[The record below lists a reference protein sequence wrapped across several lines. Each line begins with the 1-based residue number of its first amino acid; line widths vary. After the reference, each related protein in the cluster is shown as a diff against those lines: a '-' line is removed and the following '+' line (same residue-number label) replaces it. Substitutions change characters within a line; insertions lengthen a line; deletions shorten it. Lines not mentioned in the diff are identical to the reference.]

1 MGSIFE
7 GNPQSATSYSA
18 STSETPEWMQDAIY
32 NQVNWATNIANKP
45 YEAYAL
51 PTVAELSPLQQQAYT
66 GIQNAQGA
74 YKENFGKAQTGME
87 GMSTAGTD
95 VALGTAQANYL
106 RDDLV
111 GQNLNAGQNLFT
123 QAGNLDILGSAQP
136 LLNQAQTNANNIVG
150 SASPYLTKA
159 AGMSASDASNPYLQ
173 AGTAASGMNAANPY
187 LQAGV
192 SASGFNAAN
201 PLLQQA
207 AGASGMNAANPY
219 MNQSQSTTAQALADK
234 ALNAANP
241 YLQQASQSSVSNI
254 DQYMNPYQTNVMD
267 ALAQQGTRNLT
278 ENLLPGV
285 SDSFIRAGQFG
296 SRGMGEFGSRAL
308 RDTQE
313 AVLRQQAPMMQQGY
327 AQAMQAS
334 AADKARQASLAGTV
348 GSISGADLGRT
359 LQGAS
364 QYANLGQ
371 QAGQLTGAD
380 AARQAQVASTMGQL
394 TGQDAS
400 RQMQAASTAGQLTG
414 QDASRQMQAAST
426 AGQMMGQDANRQA
439 QLGQTMGQLTG
450 QQASQLASLGSTTG
464 QLTGQQMSQLGNLA
478 QARTGAGQSQQQF
491 GLNAASQVQQA
502 KAQDLQRQMGALT
515 SMANMATTSQDAN
528 YKDLAALEAA
538 GKAEQMQLQT
548 ELSAAEREFMNQQ
561 LYPQQQMDWLGTQ
574 VRGMAPITDKRQTV
588 SGSTTGA
595 TYNNSPLSQLA
606 SGFATYKGLNP
617 E

>member
-1 MGSIFE
+1 MGSIFQ
-7 GNPQSATSYSA
+7 GTPQSATSYSA
-18 STSETPEWMQDAIY
+18 STSETPKWMQDAIY

-51 PTVAELSPLQQQAYT
+51 PTVAELSPLQQKAYT
-66 GIQNAQGA
+66 GIENAQGA

-87 GMSTAGTD
+87 GMSTAGTAG
-95 VALGTAQANYL
+95 ALGTAQANYL

-111 GQNLNAGQNLFT
+111 GQNLDAGQNLFD
-123 QAGNLDILGSAQP
+123 QAGSLNVLGSAQP
-136 LLNQAQTNANNIVG
+136 LLNQAQANANNIVG
-150 SASPYLTKA
+150 SASPYLTQA
-159 AGMSASDASNPYLQ
+159 AGMSASDAANPYLRT
-173 AGTAASGMNAANPY
+173 GTAASGMNAANPY
-187 LQAGV
+187 I
-192 SASGFNAAN
+192 
-201 PLLQQA
+201 
-207 AGASGMNAANPY
+207 
-219 MNQSQSTTAQALADK
+219 NQSQSTTAQALADK

-285 SDSFIRAGQFG
+285 SDSFIKAGQFG

-313 AVLRQQAPMMQQGY
+313 SVLRQQAPMMQQGY

-380 AARQAQVASTMGQL
+380 AARQ
-394 TGQDAS
+394 
-400 RQMQAASTAGQLTG
+400 
-414 QDASRQMQAAST
+414 MQAAST

-450 QQASQLASLGSTTG
+450 QQASQLASLGATTG
-464 QLTGQQMSQLGNLA
+464 QLTGQQMSQLGSLA

-502 KAQDLQRQMGALT
+502 EAQDLQRQMGALT

-548 ELSAAEREFMNQQ
+548 ELSAAEREFLNQQ

-574 VRGMAPITDKRQTV
+574 VRGMAPITDKRTTV
-588 SGSTTGA
+588 SGQTTGA

-606 SGFATYKGLNP
+606 AGFATYKGLTD
-617 E
+617 

>member
-1 MGSIFE
+1 MGSIFQ
-7 GNPQSATSYSA
+7 GTPQSATSYSA
-18 STSETPEWMQDAIY
+18 STSETPKWMQDAIY

-51 PTVAELSPLQQQAYT
+51 PTVAELSPLQQKAYT
-66 GIQNAQGA
+66 GIENAQGA

-87 GMSTAGTD
+87 GMSTAGTAG
-95 VALGTAQANYL
+95 ALGTAQDNYL

-111 GQNLNAGQNLFT
+111 GQNLDAGQKLFD
-123 QAGNLDILGSAQP
+123 QAGSLDILGSAQP
-136 LLNQAQTNANNIVG
+136 LLNQAQANANNIVG
-150 SASPYLTKA
+150 SASPYLTQA
-159 AGMSASDASNPYLQ
+159 AGMSASDAANPYLRT
-173 AGTAASGMNAANPY
+173 GTAASGMNAANPY

-192 SASGFNAAN
+192 GASGMNAAN
-201 PLLQQA
+201 PYMQNA
-207 AGASGMNAANPY
+207 SAASGMNAANPY

-267 ALAQQGTRNLT
+267 AIAQQGTRNLT

-313 AVLRQQAPMMQQGY
+313 SVLRQQAPMMQQGY

-400 RQMQAASTAGQLTG
+400 RQMQAASTAGQ
-414 QDASRQMQAAST
+414 
-426 AGQMMGQDANRQA
+426 MMGQDANRQA

-450 QQASQLASLGSTTG
+450 QQASQLASLGATTG
-464 QLTGQQMSQLGNLA
+464 QLTGQQMSQLGSLA

-502 KAQDLQRQMGALT
+502 EAQDLQRQMSALQ
-515 SMANMATTSQDAN
+515 SMGDMAIADQQAN
-528 YKDLAALEAA
+528 YRDLTALEAA
-538 GKAEQMQLQT
+538 GQSEQQQMQT
-548 ELSAAEREFMNQQ
+548 ELSAAEREFLNKQ
-561 LYPQQQMDWLGTQ
+561 LYPQQQLDWLGTQ
-574 VRGMAPITDKRQTV
+574 VRGMAPITDKRTTV
-588 SGSTTGA
+588 SGQTTGA

-606 SGFATYKGLNP
+606 AGFATYKGLNP
-617 E
+617 

>member
-1 MGSIFE
+1 MGSIFQ
-7 GNPQSATSYSA
+7 GTPQSATSYSA
-18 STSETPEWMQDAIY
+18 STSETPKWMQDAIY

-51 PTVAELSPLQQQAYT
+51 PTVAELSPLQQKAYT
-66 GIQNAQGA
+66 GIENAQGA

-87 GMSTAGTD
+87 GMSTAGTAG
-95 VALGTAQANYL
+95 ALGTAQANYL

-111 GQNLNAGQNLFT
+111 GQNLDAGQNLFD
-123 QAGNLDILGSAQP
+123 QAGSLNVLGSAQP
-136 LLNQAQTNANNIVG
+136 LLNQAQANANNIVG
-150 SASPYLTKA
+150 SASPYLTQA
-159 AGMSASDASNPYLQ
+159 AGMSASDAANPYLRT
-173 AGTAASGMNAANPY
+173 GTAASGMNAANPY
-187 LQAGV
+187 I
-192 SASGFNAAN
+192 
-201 PLLQQA
+201 
-207 AGASGMNAANPY
+207 
-219 MNQSQSTTAQALADK
+219 NQSQSTTAQALADK

-285 SDSFIRAGQFG
+285 SDSFIKAGQFG

-313 AVLRQQAPMMQQGY
+313 SVLRQQAPMMQQGY

-380 AARQAQVASTMGQL
+380 AARQ
-394 TGQDAS
+394 
-400 RQMQAASTAGQLTG
+400 
-414 QDASRQMQAAST
+414 MQAAST

-450 QQASQLASLGSTTG
+450 QQASQLASLGATTG
-464 QLTGQQMSQLGNLA
+464 QLTGQQMSQLGSLA

-502 KAQDLQRQMGALT
+502 EAQDLQRQMSALQ
-515 SMANMATTSQDAN
+515 SMGDMAIADQQAN
-528 YKDLAALEAA
+528 YRDLTALEAA
-538 GKAEQMQLQT
+538 GQSEQQQMQT
-548 ELSAAEREFMNQQ
+548 ELSAAEREFLNKQ
-561 LYPQQQMDWLGTQ
+561 LYPQQQLDFLGTQ
-574 VRGMAPITDKRQTV
+574 VRGMAPITDKRTTV
-588 SGSTTGA
+588 SGQTTGA

-606 SGFATYKGLNP
+606 AGFATYKGLNP
-617 E
+617 

>member
-1 MGSIFE
+1 MGSIFD
-7 GNPQSATSYSA
+7 GTPQSASSYSA
-18 STSETPEWMQDAIY
+18 STSETPKWMQDAIY
-32 NQVNWATNIANKP
+32 NQVNWAQNIANKP
-45 YEAYAL
+45 YDEYAL

-66 GIQNAQGA
+66 GIQDAQGA
-74 YKENFGKAQTGME
+74 YKENFNKAQLGME
-87 GMSTAGTD
+87 GMSTAGTSG
-95 VALGTAQANYL
+95 ALSTAQANYL

-111 GQNLNAGQNLFT
+111 GQNLDAGQKLFD

-136 LLNQAQTNANNIVG
+136 LLDQAQTNANNIVG
-150 SASPYLTKA
+150 SASPYLTQA
-159 AGMSASDASNPYLQ
+159 AGMSASDA
-173 AGTAASGMNAANPY
+173 ANPY
-187 LQAGV
+187 LQSGT

-267 ALAQQGTRNLT
+267 AIAQQGTRNLT

-313 AVLRQQAPMMQQGY
+313 SVLRQQAPMMQQGY

-400 RQMQAASTAGQLTG
+400 RQMQAASTAGQ
-414 QDASRQMQAAST
+414 
-426 AGQMMGQDANRQA
+426 MMGQDANRQA

-450 QQASQLASLGSTTG
+450 QQASQLASLGATTG
-464 QLTGQQMSQLGNLA
+464 QLTGQQMSQLGSLA

-502 KAQDLQRQMGALT
+502 EAQDLQRQMSALQ
-515 SMANMATTSQDAN
+515 SMGDMAIADQQAN
-528 YKDLAALEAA
+528 YRDLTALEAA
-538 GKAEQMQLQT
+538 GQSEQQQMQT
-548 ELSAAEREFMNQQ
+548 ELSAAEREFLNKQ
-561 LYPQQQMDWLGTQ
+561 LYPQQQLDFLGTQ
-574 VRGMAPITDKRQTV
+574 VRGMAPITDKRTTV
-588 SGSTTGA
+588 SGQTTGA

-606 SGFATYKGLNP
+606 AGFATYKGLS
-617 E
+617 

>member
-1 MGSIFE
+1 MGSIFD
-7 GNPQSATSYSA
+7 GTPQSASSYSA
-18 STSETPEWMQDAIY
+18 STSETPKWMQDAIY
-32 NQVNWATNIANKP
+32 NQVNWAQNIANKP
-45 YEAYAL
+45 YDEYAL

-66 GIQNAQGA
+66 GIQDAQGA
-74 YKENFGKAQTGME
+74 YKENFNKAQLGME
-87 GMSTAGTD
+87 GMSTAGTSG
-95 VALGTAQANYL
+95 ALSTAQANYL

-111 GQNLNAGQNLFT
+111 GQNLDAGQKLFD

-150 SASPYLTKA
+150 SASPYLTQA
-159 AGMSASDASNPYLQ
+159 AGMSASDA
-173 AGTAASGMNAANPY
+173 ANPY
-187 LQAGV
+187 LQSGT

-267 ALAQQGTRNLT
+267 AIAQQGTRNLT

-313 AVLRQQAPMMQQGY
+313 SVLRQQAPMMQQGY

-400 RQMQAASTAGQLTG
+400 RQMQAASTAGQ
-414 QDASRQMQAAST
+414 
-426 AGQMMGQDANRQA
+426 MMGQDANRQA

-450 QQASQLASLGSTTG
+450 QQASQLASLGATTG
-464 QLTGQQMSQLGNLA
+464 QLTGQQMSQLGSLA

-502 KAQDLQRQMGALT
+502 EAQDLQRQMSALQ
-515 SMANMATTSQDAN
+515 SMGDMAIADQQAN
-528 YKDLAALEAA
+528 YRDLTALEAA
-538 GKAEQMQLQT
+538 GQSEQQQMQT
-548 ELSAAEREFMNQQ
+548 ELSAAEREFLNKQ
-561 LYPQQQMDWLGTQ
+561 LYPQQQLDFLGTQ
-574 VRGMAPITDKRQTV
+574 VRGMAPITDKRTTV
-588 SGSTTGA
+588 SGQTTGA

-606 SGFATYKGLNP
+606 AGFATYKGLS
-617 E
+617 

>member
-1 MGSIFE
+1 MGSIFQ
-7 GNPQSATSYSA
+7 GTPQSATSYSA
-18 STSETPEWMQDAIY
+18 STSETPKWMQDAIY

-51 PTVAELSPLQQQAYT
+51 PTVAELSPLQQKAYT
-66 GIQNAQGA
+66 GIENAQGA

-87 GMSTAGTD
+87 GMSTAGTAG
-95 VALGTAQANYL
+95 ALGTAQANYL

-111 GQNLNAGQNLFT
+111 GQNLDAGQNLFD
-123 QAGNLDILGSAQP
+123 QAGSLNVLGSAQP
-136 LLNQAQTNANNIVG
+136 LLNQAQANANNIVG
-150 SASPYLTKA
+150 SASPYLTQA
-159 AGMSASDASNPYLQ
+159 AGMSASDAANPYLRT
-173 AGTAASGMNAANPY
+173 GTAASGMNAANPY
-187 LQAGV
+187 I
-192 SASGFNAAN
+192 
-201 PLLQQA
+201 
-207 AGASGMNAANPY
+207 
-219 MNQSQSTTAQALADK
+219 NQSQSTTAQALADK

-285 SDSFIRAGQFG
+285 SDSFIKAGQFG

-313 AVLRQQAPMMQQGY
+313 SVLRQQAPMMQQGY

-380 AARQAQVASTMGQL
+380 AARQ
-394 TGQDAS
+394 
-400 RQMQAASTAGQLTG
+400 
-414 QDASRQMQAAST
+414 MQAAST

-450 QQASQLASLGSTTG
+450 QQASQLASLGATTG
-464 QLTGQQMSQLGNLA
+464 QLTGQQMSQLGSLA

-502 KAQDLQRQMGALT
+502 EAQDLQRQMGALT

-548 ELSAAEREFMNQQ
+548 ELSAAEREFLNQQ

-574 VRGMAPITDKRQTV
+574 VRGMAPITDKRTTV
-588 SGSTTGA
+588 SGQTTGA

-606 SGFATYKGLNP
+606 AGFATYKGLNP
-617 E
+617 

>member
-7 GNPQSATSYSA
+7 GSPQSATSYSA

-87 GMSTAGTD
+87 GMSTAGTAG
-95 VALGTAQANYL
+95 ALGTAQANYL

-111 GQNLNAGQNLFT
+111 GQNLNAGQKLFD
-123 QAGNLDILGSAQP
+123 QAGALDIS
-136 LLNQAQTNANNIVG
+136 G
-150 SASPYLTKA
+150 SASPYLTQA
-159 AGMSASDASNPYLQ
+159 AGMSASNASNPYLQ
-173 AGTAASGMNAANPY
+173 AGTSASGMNAANPY
-187 LQAGV
+187 I
-192 SASGFNAAN
+192 
-201 PLLQQA
+201 
-207 AGASGMNAANPY
+207 
-219 MNQSQSTTAQALADK
+219 NQSQSTTAQALADK

-313 AVLRQQAPMMQQGY
+313 SVLRQQAPMMQQGY

-371 QAGQLTGAD
+371 Q
-380 AARQAQVASTMGQL
+380 
-394 TGQDAS
+394 
-400 RQMQAASTAGQLTG
+400 AGQLTG

-502 KAQDLQRQMGALT
+502 EAQDLQRQMGALT

-538 GKAEQMQLQT
+538 GKSEQMQLQT

-561 LYPQQQMDWLGTQ
+561 LYPQQQMDWLSTQ
-574 VRGMAPITDKRQTV
+574 VRGMAPITDRRTTT

-617 E
+617 G

>member
-1 MGSIFE
+1 MGSIFD
-7 GNPQSATSYSA
+7 GTPQSASSYSA
-18 STSETPEWMQDAIY
+18 STSETPKWMQDAIY
-32 NQVNWATNIANKP
+32 NQVNWAQNIANKP
-45 YEAYAL
+45 YDEYAL

-66 GIQNAQGA
+66 GIQDAQGA
-74 YKENFGKAQTGME
+74 YKENFNKAQLGME
-87 GMSTAGTD
+87 GMSTAGTSG
-95 VALGTAQANYL
+95 ALSTAQANYL

-111 GQNLNAGQNLFT
+111 GQNLDAGQKLFD

-150 SASPYLTKA
+150 SASPYLTQA
-159 AGMSASDASNPYLQ
+159 AGMSASDA
-173 AGTAASGMNAANPY
+173 ANPY
-187 LQAGV
+187 LQSGT

-267 ALAQQGTRNLT
+267 AIAQQGTRNLT

-313 AVLRQQAPMMQQGY
+313 SVLRQQAPMMQQGY

-400 RQMQAASTAGQLTG
+400 RQMQAASTAGQ
-414 QDASRQMQAAST
+414 
-426 AGQMMGQDANRQA
+426 MMGQDANRQA

-450 QQASQLASLGSTTG
+450 QQASQLASLGATTG
-464 QLTGQQMSQLGNLA
+464 QLTGQQMSQLGSLA

-502 KAQDLQRQMGALT
+502 KAQDLQRQMSALQ
-515 SMANMATTSQDAN
+515 SMGDMAIADQQAN
-528 YKDLAALEAA
+528 YRDLTALEAA
-538 GKAEQMQLQT
+538 GQSEQQQLQT
-548 ELSAAEREFMNQQ
+548 ELSAAEREFLNKQ
-561 LYPQQQMDWLGTQ
+561 LYPQQQLDFLGTQ
-574 VRGMAPITDKRQTV
+574 VRGMAPITDKRTTV
-588 SGSTTGA
+588 SGQTTGA

-606 SGFATYKGLNP
+606 AGFATYKGLS
-617 E
+617 

>member
-1 MGSIFE
+1 MGSIFQ
-7 GNPQSATSYSA
+7 GTPQSATSYSA
-18 STSETPEWMQDAIY
+18 STSETPKWMQDAIY

-51 PTVAELSPLQQQAYT
+51 PTVAELSPLQQKAYT
-66 GIQNAQGA
+66 GIENAQGA

-87 GMSTAGTD
+87 GMSTAGTAG
-95 VALGTAQANYL
+95 ALGTAQANYL

-111 GQNLNAGQNLFT
+111 GQNLDAGQNLFD
-123 QAGNLDILGSAQP
+123 QAGSLNVLGSAQP
-136 LLNQAQTNANNIVG
+136 LLNQAQANANNIVG
-150 SASPYLTKA
+150 SASPYLTQA
-159 AGMSASDASNPYLQ
+159 AGMSASDAANPYLRT
-173 AGTAASGMNAANPY
+173 GTAASGMNAANPY
-187 LQAGV
+187 I
-192 SASGFNAAN
+192 
-201 PLLQQA
+201 
-207 AGASGMNAANPY
+207 
-219 MNQSQSTTAQALADK
+219 NQSQSTTAQALADK

-285 SDSFIRAGQFG
+285 SDSFIKAGQFG

-313 AVLRQQAPMMQQGY
+313 SVLRQQAPMMQQGY

-380 AARQAQVASTMGQL
+380 AARQ
-394 TGQDAS
+394 
-400 RQMQAASTAGQLTG
+400 
-414 QDASRQMQAAST
+414 MQAAST

-450 QQASQLASLGSTTG
+450 QQASQLASLGATTG
-464 QLTGQQMSQLGNLA
+464 QLTGQQMSQLGSLA

-502 KAQDLQRQMGALT
+502 EAQDLQRQMSALQ
-515 SMANMATTSQDAN
+515 SMGDMAIADQQAN
-528 YKDLAALEAA
+528 YRDLTALEAA
-538 GKAEQMQLQT
+538 GQSEQQQMQT
-548 ELSAAEREFMNQQ
+548 ELSAAEREFLNKQ
-561 LYPQQQMDWLGTQ
+561 LYPQQQLDFLGTQ
-574 VRGMAPITDKRQTV
+574 VRGMAPITDKRTTV
-588 SGSTTGA
+588 SGQTTGA

-617 E
+617 

>member
-1 MGSIFE
+1 MGSIFQ
-7 GNPQSATSYSA
+7 GTPQSATSYSA
-18 STSETPEWMQDAIY
+18 STSETPKWMQDAIY

-51 PTVAELSPLQQQAYT
+51 PTVAELSPLQQKAYT
-66 GIQNAQGA
+66 GIENAQGA

-87 GMSTAGTD
+87 GMSTAGTAG
-95 VALGTAQANYL
+95 ALGTAQANYL

-111 GQNLNAGQNLFT
+111 GQNLDAGQKLFD
-123 QAGNLDILGSAQP
+123 QAGSLDILGSAQP

-150 SASPYLTKA
+150 SASPYLTQA
-159 AGMSASDASNPYLQ
+159 AGMSASDAANPYLRT
-173 AGTAASGMNAANPY
+173 GTAASGMNAANPY
-187 LQAGV
+187 I
-192 SASGFNAAN
+192 
-201 PLLQQA
+201 
-207 AGASGMNAANPY
+207 
-219 MNQSQSTTAQALADK
+219 NQSQSTTAQALADK

-285 SDSFIRAGQFG
+285 SDSFIKAGQFG

-313 AVLRQQAPMMQQGY
+313 SVLRQQAPMMQQGY

-380 AARQAQVASTMGQL
+380 AARQ
-394 TGQDAS
+394 
-400 RQMQAASTAGQLTG
+400 
-414 QDASRQMQAAST
+414 MQAAST

-450 QQASQLASLGSTTG
+450 QQASQLASLGATTG
-464 QLTGQQMSQLGNLA
+464 QLTGQQMSQLGSLA

-502 KAQDLQRQMGALT
+502 EAQDLQRQMGALT

-548 ELSAAEREFMNQQ
+548 ELSAAEREFLNQQ

-574 VRGMAPITDKRQTV
+574 VRGMAPITDKRTTV
-588 SGSTTGA
+588 SGQTTGA

-617 E
+617 

>member
-1 MGSIFE
+1 MGSIFS
-7 GNPQSATSYSA
+7 GTPQTATAAQSASA
-18 STSETPEWMQDAIY
+18 NETPKWMQDAIF

-45 YEAYAL
+45 YEEYSL
-51 PTVAELSPLQQQAYT
+51 PTVADLSANQQKAYT
-66 GIQNAQGA
+66 GIGNAQGA
-74 YKENFGKAQTGME
+74 YKANLGKAQSGME
-87 GMSTAGTD
+87 KLSTLGTAGD
-95 VALGTAQANYL
+95 LGTAQANYL

-111 GQNLNAGQNLFT
+111 GQNLDAGQKLFD
-123 QAGNLDILGSAQP
+123 QAGALDIVGAGQGY
-136 LLNQAQTNANNIVG
+136 LNQAANMNASG
-150 SASPYLTKA
+150 A
-159 AGMSASDASNPYLQ
+159 ANPYLQ
-173 AGTAASGMNAANPY
+173 AGTSASGLNAANPY

-192 SASGFNAAN
+192 SASGVNAAS
-201 PLLQQA
+201 PYIQA
-207 AGASGMNAANPY
+207 AGSASGMNAANPY
-219 MNQSQSTTAQALADK
+219 MDQSQSTTAQALADK

-267 ALAQQGTRNLT
+267 AIAQQGTRNLT

-313 AVLRQQAPMMQQGY
+313 SVLRQQAPMMQQGY

-380 AARQAQVASTMGQL
+380 AARQAQLASTMGQL

-426 AGQMMGQDANRQA
+426 AGQLMGQDAGRQL
-439 QLGQTMGQLTG
+439 QVGQAMGQLTG
-450 QQASQLASLGSTTG
+450 QQMQQLANLGST
-464 QLTGQQMSQLGNLA
+464 
-478 QARTGAGQSQQQF
+478 RTGAGQSQQQF

-502 KAQDLQRQMGALT
+502 QAQDASRQMSALQ
-515 SMANMATTSQDAN
+515 SMGDMAIADQQAN
-528 YKDLAALEAA
+528 YRDLSALEAA
-538 GKAEQMQLQT
+538 GQAEQRQLQNT
-548 ELSAAEREFMNQQ
+548 LSAGEKEFMDQQ
-561 LYPQQQMDWLGTQ
+561 LYPQRQMDWLSTQ
-574 VRGMAPITDKRQTV
+574 VRGMAPIAPTRSAT
-588 SGSTTGA
+588 STSSTGST
-595 TYNNSPLSQLA
+595 YNPSPLSQLGA
-606 SGFATYKGLNP
+606 GFATYRGLTD
-617 E
+617 

>member
-1 MGSIFE
+1 MGSIFQ
-7 GNPQSATSYSA
+7 GTPQSATSYSA
-18 STSETPEWMQDAIY
+18 STSETPKWMQDAIY

-51 PTVAELSPLQQQAYT
+51 PTVAELSPLQQKAYT
-66 GIQNAQGA
+66 GIENAQGA

-87 GMSTAGTD
+87 GMSTAGTAG
-95 VALGTAQANYL
+95 ALGTAQANYL

-111 GQNLNAGQNLFT
+111 GQNLDAGQNLFD
-123 QAGNLDILGSAQP
+123 QAGSLNVLGSAQP
-136 LLNQAQTNANNIVG
+136 LLNQAQANANNIVG
-150 SASPYLTKA
+150 SASPYLTQA
-159 AGMSASDASNPYLQ
+159 AGMSASDAANPYLRT
-173 AGTAASGMNAANPY
+173 GTAASGMNAANPY
-187 LQAGV
+187 I
-192 SASGFNAAN
+192 
-201 PLLQQA
+201 
-207 AGASGMNAANPY
+207 
-219 MNQSQSTTAQALADK
+219 NQSQSTTAQALADK

-285 SDSFIRAGQFG
+285 SDSFIKAGQFG

-313 AVLRQQAPMMQQGY
+313 SVLRQQAPMMQQGY

-380 AARQAQVASTMGQL
+380 AARQ
-394 TGQDAS
+394 
-400 RQMQAASTAGQLTG
+400 
-414 QDASRQMQAAST
+414 MQAAST

-450 QQASQLASLGSTTG
+450 QQASQLASLGATTG
-464 QLTGQQMSQLGNLA
+464 QLTGQQMSQLGSLA

-502 KAQDLQRQMGALT
+502 EAQDLQRQMSALQ
-515 SMANMATTSQDAN
+515 SMGDMAIADQQAN
-528 YKDLAALEAA
+528 YRDLTALEAA
-538 GKAEQMQLQT
+538 GQSEQQQMQT
-548 ELSAAEREFMNQQ
+548 ELSAAEREFLNKQ

-574 VRGMAPITDKRQTV
+574 VRGMAPITDKRTTV
-588 SGSTTGA
+588 SGQTTGA

-617 E
+617 

>member
-1 MGSIFE
+1 MGSIFD
-7 GNPQSATSYSA
+7 GTPQSASSYSA
-18 STSETPEWMQDAIY
+18 STSETPKWMQDAIY
-32 NQVNWATNIANKP
+32 NQVNWAQNIANKP
-45 YEAYAL
+45 YDEYAL

-66 GIQNAQGA
+66 GIQDAQGA
-74 YKENFGKAQTGME
+74 YKQNFNKAQAGME
-87 GMSTAGTD
+87 NMSTAGTSG
-95 VALGTAQANYL
+95 ALSTAQANYL

-111 GQNLNAGQNLFT
+111 GQNLDAGQKLFD
-123 QAGNLDILGSAQP
+123 QAGSLDILGSAQP

-150 SASPYLTKA
+150 SASPYLTQA
-159 AGMSASDASNPYLQ
+159 AGMSASDA
-173 AGTAASGMNAANPY
+173 ANPY
-187 LQAGV
+187 LQSGT

-207 AGASGMNAANPY
+207 AGASGMNAASPY

-267 ALAQQGTRNLT
+267 AIAQQGTRNLT

-313 AVLRQQAPMMQQGY
+313 SVLRQQAPMMQQGY

-400 RQMQAASTAGQLTG
+400 RQMQAASTAGQ
-414 QDASRQMQAAST
+414 
-426 AGQMMGQDANRQA
+426 MMGQDANRQA

-450 QQASQLASLGSTTG
+450 QQASQLASLGATTG
-464 QLTGQQMSQLGNLA
+464 QLTGQQMSQLGSLA

-502 KAQDLQRQMGALT
+502 EAQDLQRQMSALQ
-515 SMANMATTSQDAN
+515 SMGDMAIADQQAN
-528 YKDLAALEAA
+528 YRDLTALEAA
-538 GKAEQMQLQT
+538 GQSEQQQMQT
-548 ELSAAEREFMNQQ
+548 ELSAAEREFLNKQ
-561 LYPQQQMDWLGTQ
+561 LYPQQQLDFLGTQ
-574 VRGMAPITDKRQTV
+574 VRGMAPITDKRTTV
-588 SGSTTGA
+588 SGQTTGA

-606 SGFATYKGLNP
+606 AGFATYKGLS
-617 E
+617 

>member
-7 GNPQSATSYSA
+7 GSPQSATSYSA

-87 GMSTAGTD
+87 GMSTAGTAG
-95 VALGTAQANYL
+95 ALGTAQANYL

-111 GQNLNAGQNLFT
+111 GQNLNAGQKLFD
-123 QAGNLDILGSAQP
+123 QAGALDIS
-136 LLNQAQTNANNIVG
+136 G
-150 SASPYLTKA
+150 SASPYLTQA

-187 LQAGV
+187 I
-192 SASGFNAAN
+192 
-201 PLLQQA
+201 
-207 AGASGMNAANPY
+207 
-219 MNQSQSTTAQALADK
+219 NQSQSTTAQALADK

-313 AVLRQQAPMMQQGY
+313 SVLRQQAPMMQQGY

-371 QAGQLTGAD
+371 QAGQLTG
-380 AARQAQVASTMGQL
+380 
-394 TGQDAS
+394 
-400 RQMQAASTAGQLTG
+400 

-439 QLGQTMGQLTG
+439 QLGQTM
-450 QQASQLASLGSTTG
+450 G

-502 KAQDLQRQMGALT
+502 EAQDLQRQMGALT

-538 GKAEQMQLQT
+538 GKSEQMQLQT

-561 LYPQQQMDWLGTQ
+561 LYPQQQMDWLSTQ
-574 VRGMAPITDKRQTV
+574 VRGMAPITDRRTTT

-617 E
+617 G

>member
-1 MGSIFE
+1 MGSIFQ
-7 GNPQSATSYSA
+7 GTPQSATSYSA
-18 STSETPEWMQDAIY
+18 STSETPKWMQDAIY

-51 PTVAELSPLQQQAYT
+51 PTVAELSPLQQKAYT
-66 GIQNAQGA
+66 GIENAQGA

-87 GMSTAGTD
+87 GMSTAGTAG
-95 VALGTAQANYL
+95 ALGTAQANYL

-111 GQNLNAGQNLFT
+111 GQNLDAGQNLFD
-123 QAGNLDILGSAQP
+123 QAGSLNVLGSAQP
-136 LLNQAQTNANNIVG
+136 LLNQAQANANNIVG
-150 SASPYLTKA
+150 SASPYLTQA
-159 AGMSASDASNPYLQ
+159 AGMSASDAANPYLRT
-173 AGTAASGMNAANPY
+173 GTAASGMNAANPY
-187 LQAGV
+187 I
-192 SASGFNAAN
+192 
-201 PLLQQA
+201 
-207 AGASGMNAANPY
+207 
-219 MNQSQSTTAQALADK
+219 NQSQSTTAQALADK

-285 SDSFIRAGQFG
+285 SDSFIKAGQFG

-313 AVLRQQAPMMQQGY
+313 SVLRQQAPMMQQGY

-400 RQMQAASTAGQLTG
+400 RQMQAASTAGQ
-414 QDASRQMQAAST
+414 
-426 AGQMMGQDANRQA
+426 MMGQDANRQA

-450 QQASQLASLGSTTG
+450 QQASQLASLGATTG
-464 QLTGQQMSQLGNLA
+464 QLTGQQMSQLGSLA

-502 KAQDLQRQMGALT
+502 EAQDLQRQMGALT

-548 ELSAAEREFMNQQ
+548 ELSAAEREFLNQQ

-574 VRGMAPITDKRQTV
+574 VRGMAPITDKRTTV
-588 SGSTTGA
+588 SGQTTGA

-617 E
+617 

>member
-1 MGSIFE
+1 MGSIFQ
-7 GNPQSATSYSA
+7 GTPQSATSYSA
-18 STSETPEWMQDAIY
+18 STSETPKWMQDAIY

-51 PTVAELSPLQQQAYT
+51 PTVAELSPLQQKAYT
-66 GIQNAQGA
+66 GIENAQGA

-87 GMSTAGTD
+87 GMSTAGTAG
-95 VALGTAQANYL
+95 ALGTAQANYL

-111 GQNLNAGQNLFT
+111 GQNLDAGQKLFD
-123 QAGNLDILGSAQP
+123 QAGSLDILGSAQP
-136 LLNQAQTNANNIVG
+136 LLDQAQTNANNIVG
-150 SASPYLTKA
+150 SASPYLTQA
-159 AGMSASDASNPYLQ
+159 AGMSASDAANPYLRT
-173 AGTAASGMNAANPY
+173 GTAASGMNAANPY
-187 LQAGV
+187 I
-192 SASGFNAAN
+192 
-201 PLLQQA
+201 
-207 AGASGMNAANPY
+207 
-219 MNQSQSTTAQALADK
+219 NQSQSTTAQALADK

-285 SDSFIRAGQFG
+285 SDSFIKAGQFG

-313 AVLRQQAPMMQQGY
+313 SVLRQQAPMMQQGY

-380 AARQAQVASTMGQL
+380 AARQ
-394 TGQDAS
+394 
-400 RQMQAASTAGQLTG
+400 
-414 QDASRQMQAAST
+414 MQAAST

-450 QQASQLASLGSTTG
+450 QQASQLASLGATTG
-464 QLTGQQMSQLGNLA
+464 QLTGQQMSQLGSLA

-502 KAQDLQRQMGALT
+502 EAQDLQRQMGALT

-548 ELSAAEREFMNQQ
+548 ELSAAEREFLNQQ

-574 VRGMAPITDKRQTV
+574 VRGMAPITDKRTTV
-588 SGSTTGA
+588 SGQTTGA

-617 E
+617 

>member
-1 MGSIFE
+1 MGSIFQ
-7 GNPQSATSYSA
+7 GTPQSATSYSA
-18 STSETPEWMQDAIY
+18 STSETPKWMQDAIY

-51 PTVAELSPLQQQAYT
+51 PTVAELSPLQQKAYT
-66 GIQNAQGA
+66 GIENAQGA

-87 GMSTAGTD
+87 GMSTAGTAG
-95 VALGTAQANYL
+95 ALGTAQANYL

-111 GQNLNAGQNLFT
+111 GQNLDAGQKLFD
-123 QAGNLDILGSAQP
+123 QAGSLDILGSAQP
-136 LLNQAQTNANNIVG
+136 LLNQAQANANNIVG
-150 SASPYLTKA
+150 SASPYLTQA
-159 AGMSASDASNPYLQ
+159 AGMSASDAANPYLRT
-173 AGTAASGMNAANPY
+173 GTAASGMNAANPY
-187 LQAGV
+187 I
-192 SASGFNAAN
+192 
-201 PLLQQA
+201 
-207 AGASGMNAANPY
+207 
-219 MNQSQSTTAQALADK
+219 NQSQSTTAQALADK

-285 SDSFIRAGQFG
+285 SDSFIKAGQFG

-313 AVLRQQAPMMQQGY
+313 SVLRQQAPMMQQGY

-380 AARQAQVASTMGQL
+380 AARQ
-394 TGQDAS
+394 
-400 RQMQAASTAGQLTG
+400 
-414 QDASRQMQAAST
+414 MQAAST

-450 QQASQLASLGSTTG
+450 QQASQLASLGATTG
-464 QLTGQQMSQLGNLA
+464 QLTGQQMSQLGSLA

-502 KAQDLQRQMGALT
+502 EAQDLQRQMGALT

-548 ELSAAEREFMNQQ
+548 ELSAAEREFLNQQ

-574 VRGMAPITDKRQTV
+574 VRGMAPITDKRTTV
-588 SGSTTGA
+588 SGQTTGA

-617 E
+617 

>member
-1 MGSIFE
+1 MGSIFD
-7 GNPQSATSYSA
+7 GTPQSASSYSA
-18 STSETPEWMQDAIY
+18 STSETPKWMQDAIY
-32 NQVNWATNIANKP
+32 NQVNWAQNIANKP
-45 YEAYAL
+45 YDEYAL

-66 GIQNAQGA
+66 GIQDAQGA
-74 YKENFGKAQTGME
+74 YKENFNKAQLGME
-87 GMSTAGTD
+87 GMSTAGTSG
-95 VALGTAQANYL
+95 ALSTAQANYL

-111 GQNLNAGQNLFT
+111 GQNLDAGQKLFD

-136 LLNQAQTNANNIVG
+136 LLDQAQTNANNIVG
-150 SASPYLTKA
+150 SASPYLTQA
-159 AGMSASDASNPYLQ
+159 AGMSASDA
-173 AGTAASGMNAANPY
+173 ANPY
-187 LQAGV
+187 LQSGT

-267 ALAQQGTRNLT
+267 AIAQQGTRNLT

-313 AVLRQQAPMMQQGY
+313 SVLRQQAPMMQQGY

-400 RQMQAASTAGQLTG
+400 RQMQAASTAGQ
-414 QDASRQMQAAST
+414 
-426 AGQMMGQDANRQA
+426 MMGQDANRQA

-450 QQASQLASLGSTTG
+450 QQASQLASLGATTG
-464 QLTGQQMSQLGNLA
+464 QLTGQQMSQLGSLA

-502 KAQDLQRQMGALT
+502 KAQDLQRQMSALQ
-515 SMANMATTSQDAN
+515 SMGDMAIADQQAN
-528 YKDLAALEAA
+528 YRDLTALEAA
-538 GKAEQMQLQT
+538 GQSEQQQMQT
-548 ELSAAEREFMNQQ
+548 ELSAAEREFLNKQ

-574 VRGMAPITDKRQTV
+574 VRGMAPITDKRTTV
-588 SGSTTGA
+588 SGQTTGA

-606 SGFATYKGLNP
+606 AGFATYKGLS
-617 E
+617 

>member
-1 MGSIFE
+1 MGSIFD
-7 GNPQSATSYSA
+7 GTPQSASSYSA
-18 STSETPEWMQDAIY
+18 STSETPKWMQDAIY
-32 NQVNWATNIANKP
+32 NQVNWAQNIANKP
-45 YEAYAL
+45 YDEYAL

-66 GIQNAQGA
+66 GIQDAQGA
-74 YKENFGKAQTGME
+74 YKQNFNKAQAGME
-87 GMSTAGTD
+87 NMSTAGTSG
-95 VALGTAQANYL
+95 ALSTAQANYL

-111 GQNLNAGQNLFT
+111 GQNLDAGQKLFD

-150 SASPYLTKA
+150 SASPYLTQA
-159 AGMSASDASNPYLQ
+159 AGMSASDA
-173 AGTAASGMNAANPY
+173 ANPY
-187 LQAGV
+187 LQSGT

-267 ALAQQGTRNLT
+267 AIAQQGTRNLT

-313 AVLRQQAPMMQQGY
+313 SVLRQQAPMMQQGY

-400 RQMQAASTAGQLTG
+400 RQMQAASTAGQ
-414 QDASRQMQAAST
+414 
-426 AGQMMGQDANRQA
+426 MMGQDANRQA

-450 QQASQLASLGSTTG
+450 QQASQLASLGATTG
-464 QLTGQQMSQLGNLA
+464 QLTGQQMSQLGSLA

-502 KAQDLQRQMGALT
+502 EAQDLQRQMSALQ
-515 SMANMATTSQDAN
+515 SMGDMAIADQQAN
-528 YKDLAALEAA
+528 YRDLTALEAA
-538 GKAEQMQLQT
+538 GQSEQQQMQT
-548 ELSAAEREFMNQQ
+548 ELSAAEREFLNKQ
-561 LYPQQQMDWLGTQ
+561 LYPQQQLDFLGTQ
-574 VRGMAPITDKRQTV
+574 VRGMAPITDKRTTV
-588 SGSTTGA
+588 SGQTTGA

-606 SGFATYKGLNP
+606 AGFATYKGLS
-617 E
+617 

>member
-1 MGSIFE
+1 MGSIFQ
-7 GNPQSATSYSA
+7 GTPQSATSYSA
-18 STSETPEWMQDAIY
+18 STSETPKWMQDAIY

-51 PTVAELSPLQQQAYT
+51 PTVAELSPLQQKAYT
-66 GIQNAQGA
+66 GIENAQGA

-87 GMSTAGTD
+87 GMSTAGTAG
-95 VALGTAQANYL
+95 ALGTAQANYL

-111 GQNLNAGQNLFT
+111 GQNLDAGQKLFD
-123 QAGNLDILGSAQP
+123 QAGSLDILGSAQP

-150 SASPYLTKA
+150 SASPYLTQA
-159 AGMSASDASNPYLQ
+159 AGMSASDAANPYLRT
-173 AGTAASGMNAANPY
+173 GTAASGMNAANPY
-187 LQAGV
+187 I
-192 SASGFNAAN
+192 
-201 PLLQQA
+201 
-207 AGASGMNAANPY
+207 
-219 MNQSQSTTAQALADK
+219 NQSQSTTAQALADK

-285 SDSFIRAGQFG
+285 SDSFIKAGQFG

-313 AVLRQQAPMMQQGY
+313 SVLRQQAPMMQQGY

-380 AARQAQVASTMGQL
+380 AARQ
-394 TGQDAS
+394 
-400 RQMQAASTAGQLTG
+400 
-414 QDASRQMQAAST
+414 MQAAST

-450 QQASQLASLGSTTG
+450 QQASQLASLGATTG
-464 QLTGQQMSQLGNLA
+464 QLTGQQMSQLGSLA

-502 KAQDLQRQMGALT
+502 EAQDLQRQMSALQ
-515 SMANMATTSQDAN
+515 SMGDMAIADQQAN
-528 YKDLAALEAA
+528 YRDLTALEAA
-538 GKAEQMQLQT
+538 GQSEQQQLQT
-548 ELSAAEREFMNQQ
+548 ELSAAEREFLNKQ

-574 VRGMAPITDKRQTV
+574 VRGMAPITDKRTTV
-588 SGSTTGA
+588 SGQTTGA

-606 SGFATYKGLNP
+606 AGFATYKGLNP
-617 E
+617 

>member
-1 MGSIFE
+1 MGSIFQ
-7 GNPQSATSYSA
+7 GTPQSATSYSA
-18 STSETPEWMQDAIY
+18 STSETPKWMQDAIY

-51 PTVAELSPLQQQAYT
+51 PTVAELSPLQQKAYT
-66 GIQNAQGA
+66 GIENAQGA

-87 GMSTAGTD
+87 GMSTAGTAG
-95 VALGTAQANYL
+95 ALGTAQANYL

-111 GQNLNAGQNLFT
+111 GQNLDAGQNLFD
-123 QAGNLDILGSAQP
+123 QAGSLNVLGSAQP
-136 LLNQAQTNANNIVG
+136 LLNQAQANANNIVG
-150 SASPYLTKA
+150 SASPYLTQA
-159 AGMSASDASNPYLQ
+159 AGMSASDAANPYLRT
-173 AGTAASGMNAANPY
+173 GTAASGMNAANPY
-187 LQAGV
+187 I
-192 SASGFNAAN
+192 
-201 PLLQQA
+201 
-207 AGASGMNAANPY
+207 
-219 MNQSQSTTAQALADK
+219 NQSQSTTAQALADK

-285 SDSFIRAGQFG
+285 SDSFIKAGQFG

-313 AVLRQQAPMMQQGY
+313 SVLRQQAPMMQQGY

-380 AARQAQVASTMGQL
+380 AARQ
-394 TGQDAS
+394 
-400 RQMQAASTAGQLTG
+400 
-414 QDASRQMQAAST
+414 MQAAST

-450 QQASQLASLGSTTG
+450 QQASQLASLGATTG
-464 QLTGQQMSQLGNLA
+464 QLTGQQMSQLGSLA

-502 KAQDLQRQMGALT
+502 EAQDLQRQMGALT

-548 ELSAAEREFMNQQ
+548 ELSAAEREFLNQQ

-574 VRGMAPITDKRQTV
+574 VRGMAPITDKRTTV
-588 SGSTTGA
+588 SGQTTGA

-617 E
+617 

>member
-1 MGSIFE
+1 MGSIFD
-7 GNPQSATSYSA
+7 GTPQSASSYSA
-18 STSETPEWMQDAIY
+18 STSETPKWMQDAIY
-32 NQVNWATNIANKP
+32 NQVNWAQNIANKP
-45 YEAYAL
+45 YDEYAL

-66 GIQNAQGA
+66 GIQDAQGA
-74 YKENFGKAQTGME
+74 YKENFNKAQLGME
-87 GMSTAGTD
+87 GMSTAGTSG
-95 VALGTAQANYL
+95 ALSTAQANYL

-111 GQNLNAGQNLFT
+111 GQNLDAGQKLFD

-150 SASPYLTKA
+150 SASPYLTQA
-159 AGMSASDASNPYLQ
+159 AGMSASDA
-173 AGTAASGMNAANPY
+173 ANPY
-187 LQAGV
+187 LQSGT

-267 ALAQQGTRNLT
+267 AIAQQGTRNLT

-313 AVLRQQAPMMQQGY
+313 SVLRQQAPMMQQGY

-400 RQMQAASTAGQLTG
+400 RQMQAASTAGQ
-414 QDASRQMQAAST
+414 
-426 AGQMMGQDANRQA
+426 MMGQDANRQA

-450 QQASQLASLGSTTG
+450 QQASQLASLGATTG
-464 QLTGQQMSQLGNLA
+464 QLTGQQMSQLGSLA

-502 KAQDLQRQMGALT
+502 EAQDLQRQMSALQ
-515 SMANMATTSQDAN
+515 SMGDMAIADQQAN
-528 YKDLAALEAA
+528 YRDLTALEAA
-538 GKAEQMQLQT
+538 GQSEQQQMQT
-548 ELSAAEREFMNQQ
+548 ELSAAEREFLNKQ
-561 LYPQQQMDWLGTQ
+561 LYPQQQLDWLGTQ
-574 VRGMAPITDKRQTV
+574 VRGMAPITDKRTTV
-588 SGSTTGA
+588 SGQTTGA

-606 SGFATYKGLNP
+606 AGFATYKGLS
-617 E
+617 

>member
-1 MGSIFE
+1 MGSIFQ
-7 GNPQSATSYSA
+7 GTPQSATSYSA
-18 STSETPEWMQDAIY
+18 STSETPKWMQDAIY

-51 PTVAELSPLQQQAYT
+51 PTVAELSPLQQKAYT
-66 GIQNAQGA
+66 GIENAQGA

-87 GMSTAGTD
+87 GMSTAGTAG
-95 VALGTAQANYL
+95 ALGTAQANYL

-111 GQNLNAGQNLFT
+111 GQNLDAGQKLFD
-123 QAGNLDILGSAQP
+123 QAGSLDILGSAQP

-150 SASPYLTKA
+150 SASPYLTQA
-159 AGMSASDASNPYLQ
+159 AGMSASDAANPYLRT
-173 AGTAASGMNAANPY
+173 GTAASGMNAANPY
-187 LQAGV
+187 I
-192 SASGFNAAN
+192 
-201 PLLQQA
+201 
-207 AGASGMNAANPY
+207 
-219 MNQSQSTTAQALADK
+219 NQSQSTTAQALADK

-285 SDSFIRAGQFG
+285 SDSFIKAGQFG

-313 AVLRQQAPMMQQGY
+313 SVLRQQAPMMQQGY

-380 AARQAQVASTMGQL
+380 AARQ
-394 TGQDAS
+394 
-400 RQMQAASTAGQLTG
+400 
-414 QDASRQMQAAST
+414 MQAAST

-450 QQASQLASLGSTTG
+450 QQASQLASLGATTG
-464 QLTGQQMSQLGNLA
+464 QLTGQQMSQLGSLA

-502 KAQDLQRQMGALT
+502 EAQDLQRQMGALT

-548 ELSAAEREFMNQQ
+548 ELSAAEREFLNQQ

-574 VRGMAPITDKRQTV
+574 VRGMAPITDKRTTV
-588 SGSTTGA
+588 SGQTTGA

-606 SGFATYKGLNP
+606 AGFATYKGLNP
-617 E
+617 